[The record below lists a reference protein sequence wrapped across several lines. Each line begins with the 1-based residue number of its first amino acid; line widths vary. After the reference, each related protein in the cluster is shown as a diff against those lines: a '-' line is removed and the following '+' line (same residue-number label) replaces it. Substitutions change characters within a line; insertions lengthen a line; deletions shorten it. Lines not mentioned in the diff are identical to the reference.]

1 MLLLTP
7 GPWYFSGKTMEVLI
21 QYSALIYFTVLIYI
35 YCEDAPGGVCRS
47 KEMCP
52 AKKLFFSNFHSFYLK
67 IKYCLK
73 MLQASSGGF
82 APRAFGSS
90 QVLRAALGT
99 WMRKRMER
107 DPG

>member
-1 MLLLTP
+1 
-7 GPWYFSGKTMEVLI
+7 MEVLK
-21 QYSALIYFTVLIYI
+21 QYSALIYFTVLKYI
-35 YCEDAPGGVCRS
+35 YCEDAPGSVCGS
-47 KEMCP
+47 KEMCT
-52 AKKLFFSNFHSFYLK
+52 AIKLFFSNFHSLYPK

-82 APRAFGSS
+82 APKAFGCS